1 MLVHNFMLHIRDVRK
16 KDFIQYQDLMDLLG
30 FGPYG
35 VLGDLKKR
43 YAIVVFDSIVCGLVR
58 YTVSRKSVL
67 VIYDLLF
74 VADYEG
80 QDLEPLVLEQLKER
94 HRPEKTVVKPK
105 RPRWDA
111 RPLEESDEDG

>member
-1 MLVHNFMLHIRDVRK
+1 MLHIRDIRK

-43 YAIVVFDSIVCGLVR
+43 YAVVVFDGVTCGLVR
-58 YTVSRKSVL
+58 YTVSQKRAL

-74 VADYEG
+74 IAEYAD
-80 QDLEPLVLEQLKER
+80 QDLENLVVERLKER

-105 RPRWDA
+105 TPRWDA
-111 RPLEESDEDG
+111 RPLTD

>member
-1 MLVHNFMLHIRDVRK
+1 MLHLRDVRK
-16 KDFIQYQDLMDLLG
+16 KDFIQEQDLMDLLG

-43 YAIVVFDSIVCGLVR
+43 YAVTVFDGVTCGLVR
-58 YTVSRKSVL
+58 YNISQQSSRQRVL

-74 VADYEG
+74 IADYTD
-80 QDLEPLVLEQLKER
+80 QDLEPLVIELLRER

-105 RPRWDA
+105 TPRWDA
-111 RPLEESDEDG
+111 RPLTD

>member
-1 MLVHNFMLHIRDVRK
+1 MLHIRDIRK
-16 KDFIQYQDLMDLLG
+16 KDFIQYQDLMELLG

-43 YAIVVFDSIVCGLVR
+43 YAVIIFDGVTCGLVR
-58 YTVSRKSVL
+58 YTVSQKRAL

-74 VADYEG
+74 IADYEN
-80 QDLEPLVLEQLKER
+80 QDLEPMVVEVLKAR

-105 RPRWDA
+105 TPRWDA
-111 RPLEESDEDG
+111 RPLTD

>member
-1 MLVHNFMLHIRDVRK
+1 MLHIRDVRK
-16 KDFIQYQDLMDLLG
+16 KDFIQEQDLMDLLG

-43 YAIVVFDSIVCGLVR
+43 YAVVVFDGVTCGLIR
-58 YTVSRKSVL
+58 YTVSRQRVL

-74 VADYEG
+74 TTDYAD
-80 QDLEPLVLEQLKER
+80 QDLEPLVVGLLKER

-105 RPRWDA
+105 TPRWDA
-111 RPLEESDEDG
+111 RPLSD

>member
-1 MLVHNFMLHIRDVRK
+1 MLHVRDVRK
-16 KDFIQYQDLMDLLG
+16 KDFIQEQDLMDLLG

-43 YAIVVFDSIVCGLVR
+43 YAVVVFDGVTCGLIR
-58 YTVSRKSVL
+58 YTVSRQRVL

-74 VADYEG
+74 TADYAD
-80 QDLEPLVLEQLKER
+80 QDLEPLVVELLKER

-105 RPRWDA
+105 TPRWDA
-111 RPLEESDEDG
+111 RPLSD

>member
-1 MLVHNFMLHIRDVRK
+1 MLHIRDIRK
-16 KDFIQYQDLMDLLG
+16 KDFIQYQDLMELLG

-43 YAIVVFDSIVCGLVR
+43 YALIIFDGVTCGLVR
-58 YTVSRKSVL
+58 YTVSQKRVL

-74 VADYEG
+74 TADYEN
-80 QDLEPLVLEQLKER
+80 QDLESMVVEVLKAR

-105 RPRWDA
+105 TPRWDA
-111 RPLEESDEDG
+111 RPLTD

>member
-1 MLVHNFMLHIRDVRK
+1 MLHIRDVRK

-43 YAIVVFDSIVCGLVR
+43 YAIVVFDGEPCGLVR
-58 YTVSRKSVL
+58 YTVSQKRVL

-74 VADYEG
+74 LSDYAG
-80 QDLEPLVLEQLKER
+80 QDLENLVVEILKER
-94 HRPEKTVVKPK
+94 HRPENIVVKPK
-105 RPRWDA
+105 MPRWDA
-111 RPLEESDEDG
+111 RPLCD

>member
-1 MLVHNFMLHIRDVRK
+1 MLHIRDIRK
-16 KDFIQYQDLMDLLG
+16 KDFIQHQDLMELLG

-43 YAIVVFDSIVCGLVR
+43 YAVIIFDGVTCGLVR
-58 YTVSRKSVL
+58 YTVSQKRAL

-74 VADYEG
+74 TADYEN
-80 QDLEPLVLEQLKER
+80 QDLKPMVVQVLKER

-105 RPRWDA
+105 TPRWDA
-111 RPLEESDEDG
+111 RPLTD